1 MPIQLEKISLSY
13 IQILKTVNTLT
24 PANNLRQSIQMQL
37 SQKQKIFSRFVSVF
51 LKSILKFENF

>member
-24 PANNLRQSIQMQL
+24 AANNLRQSIQMQL